1 MASTGSAALV
11 SALEQQEAEKQRL
24 EAELAAAEHDMK
36 ASLLTEE
43 EIADAY
49 QKARELFLTGD
60 FETKRQLVNLYL
72 DKVLVYSD
80 YVEVYIN
87 ALPDYIRQKLIKKF
101 RSEGVYALTAE
112 ISGRGDG
119 TLNSGFKSA
128 FRQKNLANI
137 PDEARNIAEISG
149 RGDGT

>member
-43 EIADAY
+43 EIAEAY
-49 QKARELFLTGD
+49 KKARELFLTGD

-87 ALPDYIRQKLIKKF
+87 ALPTYIMQRLITKF
-101 RSEGVYALTAE
+101 RNQGSNALIAE
-112 ISGRGDG
+112 NLSRGDG
-119 TLNSGFKSA
+119 T
-128 FRQKNLANI
+128 
-137 PDEARNIAEISG
+137 
-149 RGDGT
+149 